1 MDCQGIRS
9 DGNSLSWRMYA
20 FWWPAASP
28 DALGHISQDFCCRRV
43 SCESKGDGKPS
54 SSEEHTSNNGSKKSS
69 KTPGS
74 RGPLRR
80 LMKSLGGATIFG
92 QKMYRVIGNV
102 GLLLLLGHF
111 LPIGGRS
118 PLTGEQPNIS
128 IEVRLKP
135 LKGLST
141 AC

>member
-1 MDCQGIRS
+1 
-9 DGNSLSWRMYA
+9 MYA

-135 LKGLST
+135 HSEELPVLNIIIFHQL
-141 AC
+141 